1 MMFQS
6 LFQLPSLP
14 APVGLPYQVAPAGDQ
29 SELDCIFETLKS
41 LGWKQWQEF
50 TKKKARI
57 MGRRNGL

>member
-1 MMFQS
+1 
-6 LFQLPSLP
+6 
-14 APVGLPYQVAPAGDQ
+14 VGLPYQVAPAGDQ

-57 MGRRNGL
+57 MGRRNGF